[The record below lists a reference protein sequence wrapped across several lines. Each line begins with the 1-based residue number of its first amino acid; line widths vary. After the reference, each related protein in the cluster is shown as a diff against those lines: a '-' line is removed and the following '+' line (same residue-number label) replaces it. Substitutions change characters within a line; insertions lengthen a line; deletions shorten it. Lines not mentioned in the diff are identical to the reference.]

1 MQSLQTLERGFL
13 VLETIAK
20 HQGKLTIAQLAQQL
34 EMNRTVIYRLVHTLV
49 EMGYV
54 HLPDQQ
60 HLSISAKILPLYRG
74 FEQSIPAQ
82 SQTVLEQLSEQTQ
95 AVTAMVLAEGN
106 ECVVVKT
113 ACHSSSFLQLS
124 YRLGTRHPIGVAAA
138 GIAIACTYPEQ
149 NNEEKE
155 IQLAR
160 QQGYAFSQNV
170 LQLGAVGLFIPVPNR
185 HLAIGTMGFHEIEI
199 EKHLPLLKQAALNL
213 MF

>member
-1 MQSLQTLERGFL
+1 MQSLQTLERGLL
-13 VLETIAK
+13 VLESIAK
-20 HQGKLTIAQLAQQL
+20 QQGKITIAQLAQQL
-34 EMNRTVIYRLVHTLV
+34 DMNRTVIYRLVHTLV
-49 EMGYV
+49 ELGYV

-60 HLSISAKILPLYRG
+60 HLSLTAKILPLYRG

-95 AVTAMVLAEGN
+95 SVTALVMAEGQ

-113 ACHSSSFLQLS
+113 ACHSSSFLQLT

-138 GIAIACTYPEQ
+138 GIAIACTFSAQ
-149 NNEEKE
+149 QHDNDDV
-155 IQLAR
+155 QMAR

-170 LQLGAVGLFIPVPNR
+170 LQLGAVGLFVPVPNR
-185 HLAIGTMGFHEIEI
+185 HLAIGIMGFHEMQIERN
-199 EKHLPLLKQAALNL
+199 LPLLKQAALNL

>member
-1 MQSLQTLERGFL
+1 MQSLQTLERGFV
-13 VLETIAK
+13 VLESIAK
-20 HQGKLTIAQLAQQL
+20 HQGQLTIAQLAQQL
-34 EMNRTVIYRLVHTLV
+34 DMNRTVIYRLVHTLV
-49 EMGYV
+49 EIGYV

-60 HLSISAKILPLYRG
+60 HLALTAKILPLYRG

-82 SQTVLEQLSEQTQ
+82 SQTVLEQLSEQSQ
-95 AVTAMVLAEGN
+95 AVTALVMAEGN

-138 GIAIACTYPEQ
+138 GIAVACTYPAVE
-149 NNEEKE
+149 NENAE

-160 QQGYAFSQNV
+160 KQGYAFSQNV
-170 LQLGAVGLFIPVPNR
+170 LQIGAVGLFVPVPNR
-185 HLAIGTMGFHEIEI
+185 HMAIGTMGFNEIEI
-199 EKHLPLLKQAALNL
+199 DQHLPLLKQAALNL